1 MYVMALG
8 FGSDLFCVNCDQPFT
23 FLKNLLCLRLY
34 TKETLCKKSIKS
46 VCFEVQGIRL
56 VQDKGIML
64 AL

>member
-8 FGSDLFCVNCDQPFT
+8 FGSDLFCVNCDQP
-23 FLKNLLCLRLY
+23 LCLRLY